1 MKRRTLC
8 LAAAVA
14 LATMAPV
21 VVSAQPTAVRI
32 RGTVQAVTET
42 TLTVKD
48 RSGEVVQL
56 QLPATLVVNELYPIA
71 MADIKPGSFIGTA
84 AMPQADGSRR
94 AVAVMVF
101 PEAMR
106 GIGEGDRGFDLA
118 PQSTMTNAT
127 VAEVLVGSGAAPNG
141 RTLRLKHKDG
151 EAAIVVPDD
160 APVVTLRRAD
170 RSLLVPG
177 ASVSLTA
184 QVVEGKATVQ
194 RLSAGRNGFVL
205 PY

>member
-1 MKRRTLC
+1 MRRRTL
-8 LAAAVA
+8 AVA
-14 LATMAPV
+14 LCTGLPV
-21 VVSAQPTAVRI
+21 PLLHAQARPTVRI
-32 RGTVQAVTET
+32 RGTVLEVTEGS
-42 TLTVKD
+42 LTVKD
-48 RSGEVVQL
+48 RSGEVVRL
-56 QLPATLVVNELYPIA
+56 QTPAALVINELYPIA
-71 MADIKPGSFIGTA
+71 MADIRPGSFIGTA
-84 AMPQADGSRR
+84 ATTQPDGTRR

-101 PEAMR
+101 PESMR
-106 GIGEGDRGFDLA
+106 GTGEGDRPFDLG

-127 VAEVLVGSGAAPNG
+127 VSELVAVPSG
-141 RTLRLKHKDG
+141 RTMRLKHKDG

-184 QVVEGKATVQ
+184 QLVDGQPTAL
-194 RLSAGRNGFVL
+194 RLNAGRDGFVL

>member
-1 MKRRTLC
+1 MHRRTL
-8 LAAAVA
+8 ATA
-14 LATMAPV
+14 LALALAGTAVQAQTPAP
-21 VVSAQPTAVRI
+21 AAVRI
-32 RGTVQAVTET
+32 RGTVQAVTDST
-42 TLTVKD
+42 VTVKD
-48 RSGEVVQL
+48 KSGEVLLL
-56 QLPATLVVNELYPIA
+56 QTPPALVVNELYPIA

-84 AMPQADGSRR
+84 ATSMPDGTRR

-106 GIGEGDRGFDLA
+106 GTGEGDRPFDLG

-127 VAEVLVGSGAAPNG
+127 VSELVVVGSG
-141 RTLRLKHKDG
+141 RTMRLKHKDG

-177 ASVSLTA
+177 ASVSLSA
-184 QVVEGKATVQ
+184 QVVDGKPTVL

>member
-1 MKRRTLC
+1 MQRRALC
-8 LAAAVA
+8 LAAAGV
-14 LATMAPV
+14 LAVRAAH
-21 VVSAQPTAVRI
+21 AQPSTVRI
-32 RGTVQAVTET
+32 RGTVQAVSET

-56 QLPATLVVNELYPIA
+56 QLPATLVVNELYPIV
-71 MADIKPGSFIGTA
+71 MAEIKAGSFIGTA

-106 GIGEGDRGFDLA
+106 GTGEGDRGFDLA

-141 RTLRLKHKDG
+141 RTMRLKHKDG
-151 EAAIVVPDD
+151 ETNIVVPDD
-160 APVVTLRRAD
+160 APVMTLRRAD

-184 QVVEGKATVQ
+184 QVADGKATVQ

>member
-1 MKRRTLC
+1 MRRRTL
-8 LAAAVA
+8 AIA
-14 LATMAPV
+14 LCGCAGPLRLH
-21 VVSAQPTAVRI
+21 AQPAAPVRI
-32 RGTVQAVTET
+32 RGTVVAVTDDR
-42 TLTVKD
+42 LTVKD
-48 RSGEVVQL
+48 RSGEVIQL
-56 QLPATLVVNELYPIA
+56 LTPAALVINELYPIA
-71 MADIKPGSFIGTA
+71 MADIRPGSFIGTA
-84 AMPQADGSRR
+84 ATTQPDGTRR
-94 AVAVMVF
+94 AVGVMVF

-106 GIGEGDRGFDLA
+106 GTGEGDRPFDLG

-127 VAEVLVGSGAAPNG
+127 VSELVAVPSG

-184 QVVEGKATVQ
+184 QLVDGRPTVL